1 VSEKNPLPSRGAPQG
16 AFFAVLGAAGL
27 AGAAGV
33 ALAAVAAHKVESPA
47 LVTAANILMIHAV
60 AVLALAAL
68 SAALRSR
75 IWLWPAGSM
84 LAAVALFSGTIAAN
98 TLSPFSAPVMLAPI
112 GGSLTILSWVL
123 VAILAVREA
132 LAVRSERG

>member
-1 VSEKNPLPSRGAPQG
+1 VTSSDTSPAKGAPQG
-16 AFFAVLGAAGL
+16 AFFAVLSCAGL

-47 LVTAANILMIHAV
+47 LVTAANMLMIHAGAALALV
-60 AVLALAAL
+60 AVT
-68 SAALRSR
+68 AALRSQV
-75 IWLWPAGSM
+75 WLWPAGLM
-84 LAAVALFSGTIAAN
+84 LAAVVLFSGTIAAN

-123 VAILAVREA
+123 VAILGAREVWA
-132 LAVRSERG
+132 GPKTR